1 MSSSFLS
8 TPIRRGG
15 AAQKKD
21 TCLQVT
27 NEKTEITES
36 TPPKQELNTEQ
47 LKKKLHAFKVMA
59 LPYFTESK
67 KGRWL
72 FAGMIGLTL
81 LNSGVSV
88 AFSYL
93 SRDFWT
99 ALSSKNVD
107 DFQMI
112 LLKFTAALLAGTPV
126 SVFYTFQKEKL
137 ALAWR
142 EWMTDR
148 TLQLYYSNRA
158 YYTVERG
165 GEIDNPD
172 QRITEDVRSFT
183 AFSLSLFITVITSV
197 IDLVSFSAILY
208 SIQPQLFG
216 AIVAYAAFGTI
227 VTTIL
232 GKELVGL
239 NFLKL
244 QKEADFRYMLVRI
257 RENAESIAFYGGED
271 IEGKEVSNR
280 LNKVIENKGDII
292 RTQRNLEF
300 FTTGYSYLIQ
310 VFPIAVVAP
319 QYFAGAIELGVISQS
334 VGAFNHILRDLSII
348 VNQFEGLSSFTAGID
363 RLYQFMLAI
372 QEADPMR
379 SSDSP
384 LMTLDVNG
392 TNATGVNGDVENGL
406 EMTSLTSNDPLA
418 SILSNSTIH
427 LVQQESSNFFTTSSL
442 KHDILSLDNLS
453 LTTPDRK
460 RSLIEDLSISI
471 KPGDNLLIMGA
482 SGAGKSSLLRAIA
495 GLWNAGHG
503 SISRPSDAEVYFLP
517 QRPYCALGSLK
528 DQLLYPSLEEM
539 NVDDY
544 PEGHKLSRAHL
555 LRQNLSDEDLLQI
568 LEDVNL
574 KDLALRFSE
583 DKDPI
588 HGLSVVRD
596 WSNTLSLGEQQRIAF
611 GRLLVNKPRLVIL
624 DEATSALDVASEAKM
639 YSLLEKQASDGDLTY
654 VSVGHRPTLNDYHN
668 KRLVLNGGNKH
679 SFEDISGVNGVSG
692 STTSDNVI
700 AK

>member
-1 MSSSFLS
+1 
-8 TPIRRGG
+8 
-15 AAQKKD
+15 
-21 TCLQVT
+21 
-27 NEKTEITES
+27 
-36 TPPKQELNTEQ
+36 
-47 LKKKLHAFKVMA
+47 
-59 LPYFTESK
+59 
-67 KGRWL
+67 
-72 FAGMIGLTL
+72 
-81 LNSGVSV
+81 
-88 AFSYL
+88 
-93 SRDFWT
+93 
-99 ALSSKNVD
+99 
-107 DFQMI
+107 
-112 LLKFTAALLAGTPV
+112 
-126 SVFYTFQKEKL
+126 
-137 ALAWR
+137 
-142 EWMTDR
+142 
-148 TLQLYYSNRA
+148 
-158 YYTVERG
+158 
-165 GEIDNPD
+165 
-172 QRITEDVRSFT
+172 
-183 AFSLSLFITVITSV
+183 
-197 IDLVSFSAILY
+197 
-208 SIQPQLFG
+208 
-216 AIVAYAAFGTI
+216 
-227 VTTIL
+227 
-232 GKELVGL
+232 
-239 NFLKL
+239 
-244 QKEADFRYMLVRI
+244 
-257 RENAESIAFYGGED
+257 
-271 IEGKEVSNR
+271 
-280 LNKVIENKGDII
+280 
-292 RTQRNLEF
+292 
-300 FTTGYSYLIQ
+300 
-310 VFPIAVVAP
+310 
-319 QYFAGAIELGVISQS
+319 
-334 VGAFNHILRDLSII
+334 
-348 VNQFEGLSSFTAGID
+348 
-363 RLYQFMLAI
+363 
-372 QEADPMR
+372 
-379 SSDSP
+379 
-384 LMTLDVNG
+384 
-392 TNATGVNGDVENGL
+392 VENGL

-539 NVDDY
+539 NVDDF